1 MRDLIHS
8 KSESLPYPF
17 VRKYII
23 PTYIVEYPTFYMLKG
38 SDNRKKI
45 QKSIQK
51 LDNNGYGETSFS
63 PALERKIKNIT
74 TGIRSGYFNVLHTI
88 SYDNAST
95 ISDYIIA
102 MTTET
107 NLSDHYR
114 QDNILTLCTLSKYID
129 NNPFKTMKRDN
140 IVAFLERFRKPESID
155 PLHKWIGTYN
165 LFRVYLLRFF
175 KWLYYPNVEPDK
187 RPKPEIIQNIPKLRR
202 KEKSIYKPTDLWTA
216 EDDLL
221 FLKYCPSKRMKCYHT
236 MASDLSCRPHE
247 ILKLRIKD
255 VQFKTTDNGQYAQV
269 LVNGKTGTRHL
280 PLIDSIPYLK
290 DYLDH
295 EHPQPG
301 NPESALIAGTEKSL
315 TRKLQAGSIRRIY
328 EIYKKQVILNC

>member
-74 TGIRSGYFNVLHTI
+74 TGIRSGYFNVLHAI
-88 SYDNAST
+88 SYHNAST

-114 QDNILTLCTLSKYID
+114 QDNI
-129 NNPFKTMKRDN
+129 
-140 IVAFLERFRKPESID
+140 
-155 PLHKWIGTYN
+155 PL
-165 LFRVYLLRFF
+165 FF
-175 KWLYYPNVEPDK
+175 
-187 RPKPEIIQNIPKLRR
+187 
-202 KEKSIYKPTDLWTA
+202 
-216 EDDLL
+216 
-221 FLKYCPSKRMKCYHT
+221 
-236 MASDLSCRPHE
+236 
-247 ILKLRIKD
+247 
-255 VQFKTTDNGQYAQV
+255 
-269 LVNGKTGTRHL
+269 
-280 PLIDSIPYLK
+280 
-290 DYLDH
+290 
-295 EHPQPG
+295 
-301 NPESALIAGTEKSL
+301 
-315 TRKLQAGSIRRIY
+315 
-328 EIYKKQVILNC
+328 